1 MSTLNHT
8 ASSALRFSDGEMIV
22 AQGETDTKM
31 FIILEGGAEAS
42 RVING
47 EKVVLQRF
55 DTGDFFGEMSL
66 LEGLPRS
73 ADIHA
78 VGDTSVTTIG
88 GGGLMHRIR
97 KDPAFAL
104 EMLKS
109 LSSRLRSTTELYQD
123 QVLER
128 QSLQQPVNGKTNGS
142 KSDHD

>member
-1 MSTLNHT
+1 MSMPDQKAN
-8 ASSALRFSDGEMIV
+8 SALSFSDGELIV

-42 RVING
+42 NVING
-47 EKVVLQRF
+47 EKVLLQRF
-55 DTGDFFGEMSL
+55 EAGDFFGEMSL

-78 VGDTSVTTIG
+78 VGETRVTTIG

-97 KDPAFAL
+97 KDPTFAL

-109 LSSRLRSTTELYQD
+109 LSSRLRRTTELYQD

-128 QSLQQPVNGKTNGS
+128 QSLQKPENGMNNGS
-142 KSDHD
+142 KQDYD